1 MKAILRA
8 ILCLVFALGWLAT
21 SSVPA
26 SAKCA
31 LVPTSFVLAGVGKS
45 GGLFR
50 YEVSLWADSGGPSS
64 AVFAVSSV
72 NTGPKQIY
80 APHVV
85 LSKGEGGAF
94 KGTMTFA
101 ISARYAR
108 GISVKQ
114 VGSKDGTS
122 APCADAEHRID
133 GPPGTADFDDSTPAA
148 KALSEAKPVI
158 EKSNDPGI
166 FEHMM
171 IANYPAREHANGIQG
186 SALVQVIVGNDGTV
200 LEASGI
206 RRRGHPGLDG
216 AALEAARS
224 STYVET
230 KVQGKPAVGKYKT
243 EYSFNLPL

>member
-1 MKAILRA
+1 MAG
-8 ILCLVFALGWLAT
+8 LVC
-21 SSVPA
+21 VA
-26 SAKCA
+26 SASAQAVAKCS

-50 YEVSLWADSGGPSS
+50 YEVSLWADSTSPAS

-72 NTGPKQIY
+72 NAGPKQIY
-80 APHVV
+80 APRVV

-101 ISARYAR
+101 ISARHAL

-114 VGSKDGTS
+114 VSSRDGTS
-122 APCADAEHRID
+122 ASCADAEHRID
-133 GPPGTADFDDSTPAA
+133 GSPGPGEFDDSTPAA
-148 KALSEAKPVI
+148 KALSEAEPVI

-171 IANYPAREHANGIQG
+171 IANYPARERANGIQG
-186 SALVQVIVGNDGTV
+186 SALVQVVVGNDGTV
-200 LEASGI
+200 LEASVI
-206 RRRGHPGLDG
+206 RSSGHPGLDS
-216 AALEAARS
+216 AALDAAKS

-230 KVQGKPAVGKYKT
+230 KVQGKAAVGKYKT